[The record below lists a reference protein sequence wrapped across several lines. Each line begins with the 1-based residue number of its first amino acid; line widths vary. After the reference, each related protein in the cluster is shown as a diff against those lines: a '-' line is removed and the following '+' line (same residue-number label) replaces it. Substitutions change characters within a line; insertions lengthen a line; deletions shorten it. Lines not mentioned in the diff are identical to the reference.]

1 MQLVTPGIGLI
12 FWMLVSFS
20 LVMYILAKFA
30 WKPIMKGI
38 HQRENTIEKALE
50 AANEAKKEM
59 LQLKAGNE
67 QLLRDA
73 KEERDALMRDARKM
87 KEAILEEARA
97 KANEESARI
106 LENAREN
113 IQFEKMAAINELKN
127 QIATISIDIAEKIIG
142 KELENKNQQQELTE
156 KLLKDVKIN

>member
-1 MQLVTPGIGLI
+1 MQLVTPGIGLL

-20 LVMYILAKFA
+20 LVLFVLGKYA

-38 HQRENTIEKALE
+38 HQREDTIEKALE

-59 LQLKAGNE
+59 LKLKAGNE

-73 KEERDALMRDARKM
+73 KDERDALMRDARKL
-87 KEAILEEARA
+87 KEAILDEAREKAHEEAD
-97 KANEESARI
+97 RI
-106 LENAREN
+106 IENAREN

-127 QIATISIDIAEKIIG
+127 QIASISIEIAEKLIG
-142 KELENKNQQQELTE
+142 KELENKDQQQQLTE
-156 KLLKDVKIN
+156 KLLSEVKIN

>member
-20 LVMYILAKFA
+20 RVMYVLAKFA

-38 HQRENTIEKALE
+38 HQREDSIEKALE
-50 AANEAKKEM
+50 AANDAKKEM

-73 KEERDALMRDARKM
+73 KDERDALMRDARKM
-87 KEAILEEARA
+87 KETIVEEARVLA
-97 KANEESARI
+97 GEEAARIVESARQ
-106 LENAREN
+106 N
-113 IQFEKMAAINELKN
+113 IQMEKMAAINELKN
-127 QIATISIDIAEKIIG
+127 QIASISIEIAEKLIG
-142 KELENKNQQQELTE
+142 KELENKQQQQLLTE

>member
-20 LVMYILAKFA
+20 LVMYVLAKFA

-50 AANEAKKEM
+50 AANDAKKEM

-73 KEERDALMRDARKM
+73 KDERDALMRDARKV
-87 KEAILEEARA
+87 KEAILEEARV
-97 KANEESARI
+97 KANEEAARI
-106 LENAREN
+106 MENAREN
-113 IQFEKMAAINELKN
+113 IQYEKMAAINDLKN
-127 QIATISIDIAEKIIG
+127 QIASISIDIAEKLIG
-142 KELENKNQQQELTE
+142 KELENKKQQQELTE
-156 KLLKDVKIN
+156 KLLKEVKIN

>member
-1 MQLVTPGIGLI
+1 MQLVTPGIGLL
-12 FWMLVSFS
+12 FWMLVSFG
-20 LVMYILAKFA
+20 LVMYVLAKYA

-38 HQRENTIEKALE
+38 HQREETIENALE

-59 LQLKAGNE
+59 LQLKSGNE

-73 KEERDALMRDARKM
+73 KDERDALMRDARKVR
-87 KEAILEEARA
+87 ESILDEARV

-113 IQFEKMAAINELKN
+113 IQFEKMAVINELKN
-127 QIATISIDIAEKIIG
+127 QIATISIDIAEKLIG
-142 KELENKNQQQELTE
+142 KELEDKEQQKKLTE

>member
-20 LVMYILAKFA
+20 LVMYVLAKFA

-38 HQRENTIEKALE
+38 HQREDSIEKALE
-50 AANEAKKEM
+50 AANDAKKEM
-59 LQLKAGNE
+59 LKLKAGNE

-73 KEERDALMRDARKM
+73 KDERDALMREARKL
-87 KEAILEEARA
+87 KESILEEARIQA
-97 KANEESARI
+97 GEQAGRIVETARQ
-106 LENAREN
+106 N
-113 IQFEKMAAINELKN
+113 IQMEKMAAINDLKN
-127 QIATISIDIAEKIIG
+127 QIASISIDIAEKLIG
-142 KELENKNQQQELTE
+142 KELENKQQQQLLTE

>member
-20 LVMYILAKFA
+20 LVLFVLGKYA
-30 WKPIMKGI
+30 WGPIMKGI
-38 HQRENTIEKALE
+38 HQREDSIEKALE

-73 KEERDALMRDARKM
+73 KDERDALMRDARKV
-87 KEAILEEARA
+87 KEAILEEARV
-97 KANEESARI
+97 KANEEAARI
-106 LENAREN
+106 METAREN

-127 QIATISIDIAEKIIG
+127 QIASISIEIAEKLIG
-142 KELENKNQQQELTE
+142 KELENKKQQHELTE

>member
-20 LVMYILAKFA
+20 LVLFVLGKYA
-30 WKPIMKGI
+30 WGPIMKGI
-38 HQRENTIEKALE
+38 HQREDTIEKALE

-73 KEERDALMRDARKM
+73 KDERDALMRDARKV
-87 KEAILEEARA
+87 KEKILDEARE
-97 KANEESARI
+97 KANEEAARI
-106 LENAREN
+106 MENAREN

-127 QIATISIDIAEKIIG
+127 QIASISIEIAEKLIG
-142 KELENKNQQQELTE
+142 KELENMKQQHELTE

>member
-1 MQLVTPGIGLI
+1 MQLVTPGIGLL

-20 LVMYILAKFA
+20 LVLFVLGKYA

-38 HQRENTIEKALE
+38 HQREDTIEKALE
-50 AANEAKKEM
+50 SANEAKKEM
-59 LQLKAGNE
+59 LKLKAGNE
-67 QLLRDA
+67 QLLREA
-73 KEERDALMRDARKM
+73 KDERDALLRDARKVR
-87 KEAILEEARA
+87 ETILEQARIA
-97 KANEESARI
+97 ANEESARI

-127 QIATISIDIAEKIIG
+127 QIASISIEIAEKVIG
-142 KELENKNQQQELTE
+142 KELENKDQQQKLTE

>member
-1 MQLVTPGIGLI
+1 MQLVTPGIGLL

-20 LVMYILAKFA
+20 LVLFVLGKYA

-38 HQRENTIEKALE
+38 HQREDTIEKALE

-59 LQLKAGNE
+59 LKLKAGNE

-73 KEERDALMRDARKM
+73 KDERDALMRDARKL
-87 KEAILEEARA
+87 KEAILDEAREKAHEEAD
-97 KANEESARI
+97 RI
-106 LENAREN
+106 IENAREN

-127 QIATISIDIAEKIIG
+127 QIATISIEIAEKLIG
-142 KELENKNQQQELTE
+142 KELENKEQQQQLTE
-156 KLLKDVKIN
+156 KLLNEVKIN

>member
-1 MQLVTPGIGLI
+1 MQLVTPGIGLL

-20 LVMYILAKFA
+20 LVLFVLGKYA

-38 HQRENTIEKALE
+38 HQREDTIEKALE

-59 LQLKAGNE
+59 LKLKAGNE

-73 KEERDALMRDARKM
+73 KDERDALMRDARKL
-87 KEAILEEARA
+87 KEAILDEAREKAHEEAD
-97 KANEESARI
+97 RI
-106 LENAREN
+106 IENAREN

-127 QIATISIDIAEKIIG
+127 QIASISIEIAEKLIG
-142 KELENKNQQQELTE
+142 KELENKEQQQQLTE
-156 KLLKDVKIN
+156 KLLSEVKIN

>member
-20 LVMYILAKFA
+20 LVLFVLGKYA

-38 HQRENTIEKALE
+38 HQREDSIERALE

-59 LQLKAGNE
+59 LKLKAGNE

-73 KEERDALMRDARKM
+73 KDERDALMRDARKV
-87 KEAILEEARA
+87 KEAILDEARV
-97 KANEESARI
+97 KANEEAARI

-127 QIATISIDIAEKIIG
+127 QIATISIEIAEKLIA
-142 KELENKNQQQELTE
+142 KELENKEQQQRLTE

>member
-20 LVMYILAKFA
+20 LVLYVLGKYA

-38 HQRENTIEKALE
+38 HQREDTIEKALE

-73 KEERDALMRDARKM
+73 KDERDALMRDARKV
-87 KEAILEEARA
+87 KEAILEEARV
-97 KANEESARI
+97 KAHEEADRI
-106 LENAREN
+106 MENAREN
-113 IQFEKMAAINELKN
+113 IQFEKMAAINDLKN
-127 QIATISIDIAEKIIG
+127 QIAAISIEIAEKLIG
-142 KELENKNQQQELTE
+142 KELENKQQQHLLTE
-156 KLLKDVKIN
+156 KLLKEVKIN

>member
-1 MQLVTPGIGLI
+1 MQLVTPGIGLL

-20 LVMYILAKFA
+20 LVLFVLGKYA

-38 HQRENTIEKALE
+38 HQREDTIEKALE
-50 AANEAKKEM
+50 AANDAKKEM

-73 KEERDALMRDARKM
+73 KDERDALMRDARKV
-87 KEAILEEARA
+87 KESILTEARER
-97 KANEESARI
+97 ANEEAARI

-127 QIATISIDIAEKIIG
+127 QIATISIEIAEKLIL
-142 KELENKNQQQELTE
+142 KELENKKQQQELTE
-156 KLLKDVKIN
+156 KLLKNVKIN

>member
-1 MQLVTPGIGLI
+1 MQLVTPGIGLL

-20 LVMYILAKFA
+20 LVLFVLGKYA

-38 HQRENTIEKALE
+38 HQREDTIEKALE
-50 AANEAKKEM
+50 SANEAKKEM
-59 LQLKAGNE
+59 LKLKAGNE
-67 QLLRDA
+67 QLLREA
-73 KEERDALMRDARKM
+73 KDERDALMRDARKVR
-87 KEAILEEARA
+87 ETILEQARIT
-97 KANEESARI
+97 ANEESARI

-127 QIATISIDIAEKIIG
+127 QIASISIEIAEKVIG
-142 KELENKNQQQELTE
+142 KELENKDQQQKLTE

>member
-12 FWMLVSFS
+12 FWMLISFS
-20 LVMYILAKFA
+20 LVLYVLGKYA

-38 HQRENTIEKALE
+38 HQREDTIEKALE
-50 AANEAKKEM
+50 AANDAKKEM

-73 KEERDALMRDARKM
+73 KDERDALMRDARKV
-87 KEAILEEARA
+87 KETILEEARV
-97 KANEESARI
+97 KANEEAARI
-106 LENAREN
+106 MENAREN

-127 QIATISIDIAEKIIG
+127 QIATISIEIAEKVIG
-142 KELENKNQQQELTE
+142 KELENKKAQQELTE

>member
-1 MQLVTPGIGLI
+1 MQLVNPGIGLI

-20 LVMYILAKFA
+20 LVMYILAKYA

-38 HQRENTIEKALE
+38 HQREETIEKALE

-67 QLLRDA
+67 QLLREA
-73 KEERDALMRDARKM
+73 KDERDALLRDARKVR
-87 KEAILEEARA
+87 ESIIEEART
-97 KANEESARI
+97 KAAEESARI

-113 IQFEKMAAINELKN
+113 IQYEKMAAINDLKN
-127 QIATISIDIAEKIIG
+127 QIASISIEIAEKLIG
-142 KELENKNQQQELTE
+142 KELENKKQQQELTE

>member
-20 LVMYILAKFA
+20 LVMYVLAKFA
-30 WKPIMKGI
+30 WAPIMKGI
-38 HQRENTIEKALE
+38 HQREDTIEKALE

-73 KEERDALMRDARKM
+73 KDERDALMRDARKVR
-87 KEAILEEARA
+87 EAIIEEARL
-97 KANEESARI
+97 KAGEEAARI
-106 LENAREN
+106 VENAREN

-127 QIATISIDIAEKIIG
+127 QIASISIEIAEKLIG
-142 KELENKNQQQELTE
+142 KELENKKAQQELTE
-156 KLLKDVKIN
+156 KLLKEVKIN

>member
-20 LVMYILAKFA
+20 LVLYILAKFA
-30 WKPIMKGI
+30 WGPIMKGI
-38 HQRENTIEKALE
+38 HQREDTIEKALE

-67 QLLRDA
+67 QLLREA
-73 KEERDALMRDARKM
+73 KDERDALMRDARKV
-87 KEAILEEARA
+87 KEAILDQARA
-97 KANEESARI
+97 KAAEESARI

-113 IQFEKMAAINELKN
+113 IQFEKMAAINDLKN
-127 QIATISIDIAEKIIG
+127 QIASISIEIAEKLIG
-142 KELENKNQQQELTE
+142 KELENKQQQQQLTE

>member
-1 MQLVTPGIGLI
+1 MQLVTPGIGLL

-20 LVMYILAKFA
+20 LVLFVLGKYA

-38 HQRENTIEKALE
+38 HQREDTIEKALE

-59 LQLKAGNE
+59 LKLKAGNE

-73 KEERDALMRDARKM
+73 KDERDALMRDARKL
-87 KEAILEEARA
+87 KEAILDDARQ
-97 KANEESARI
+97 KANEEAERI
-106 LENAREN
+106 IENAREN

-127 QIATISIDIAEKIIG
+127 QIASISIEIAEKLIG
-142 KELENKNQQQELTE
+142 KELENKEQQQQLTE
-156 KLLKDVKIN
+156 KLLNEVKIN

>member
-20 LVMYILAKFA
+20 LVMYVLAKFA
-30 WKPIMKGI
+30 WAPIMKGI
-38 HQRENTIEKALE
+38 HQREDTIEKALQ
-50 AANEAKKEM
+50 AANDAKKEM

-73 KEERDALMRDARKM
+73 KDERDALMRDARKM
-87 KEAILEEARA
+87 KETIIEEARV
-97 KANEESARI
+97 KASEESARI
-106 LENAREN
+106 VENAREN
-113 IQFEKMAAINELKN
+113 IQFEKMAAINDLKN
-127 QIATISIDIAEKIIG
+127 QIASISIEIAEKLIG
-142 KELENKNQQQELTE
+142 KELENKEQQQQLTE